1 MKTILS
7 LLLCLGT
14 VLPLSATTISDTIV
28 DASEVHRLIVTQDSI
43 WRVNIEG
50 MADDSSFRQTLTLIP
65 DSYEQIKAS
74 ELLVNSM
81 NFDFP
86 LSIKSI
92 RSKSSRSFCIAL
104 PTIGWNIPINAPDHM
119 GNSVGASV
127 DIDWDLAYFK
137 QRLRNRKH
145 SFDFGLGLNWSNLK
159 LTGKQRFEKTP
170 SGILLSAYPAGS
182 ISDYSRL
189 KTFGPYIPV
198 RYNYEF
204 ATKSSVYLGVNV
216 RFVTRSSIKTR
227 YTDATGN
234 RVKDFHRGI
243 HTNILCPDIKAGI
256 SSHHVGFFVKYSPV
270 SAFQKEWGP
279 QFQTFT
285 VGITIM

>member
-1 MKTILS
+1 MKFYLS
-7 LLLCLGT
+7 FVLCLLT
-14 VLPLSATTISDTIV
+14 ALPLTATTISDTII
-28 DASEVHRLIVTQDSI
+28 DARNVHRLIVTQDSTTSI
-43 WRVNIEG
+43 KILG
-50 MADDSSFRQTLTLIP
+50 MGEDSTYRQDLALFS
-65 DSYEQIKAS
+65 DSTRRFTAS

-81 NFDFP
+81 DFNFP
-86 LSIKSI
+86 LSKKSKH
-92 RSKSSRSFCIAL
+92 SKSRSSFCIGTPSL
-104 PTIGWNIPINAPDHM
+104 GWNLPINAPAHM

-170 SGILLSAYPAGS
+170 DAILLSAYPAGS

-189 KTFGPYIPV
+189 KTFGPYIPM

-204 ATKSSVYLGVNV
+204 AKKSSVYLGVNV

-256 SSHHVGFFVKYSPV
+256 SSHHVGVFVKYSPV

-285 VGITIM
+285 VGITLM

>member
-50 MADDSSFRQTLTLIP
+50 MADDSSYRQTLTLLP
-65 DSYEQIKAS
+65 DSYERIKAS

-81 NFDFP
+81 NFNFP
-86 LSIKSI
+86 LNPKKTSQP
-92 RSKSSRSFCIAL
+92 SSSEFNVAL
-104 PTIGWNIPINAPDHM
+104 PSLGWMIPTNAPDHM
-119 GNSVGASV
+119 GTSVGASI
-127 DIDWDLAYFK
+127 DIDWDLAYFR
-137 QRLRNRKH
+137 QRLKNRKH
-145 SFDFGLGLNWSNLK
+145 SFDFGLGLNWRRLK
-159 LTGKQRFEKTP
+159 LTGKQHCEKTP
-170 SGILLSAYPAGS
+170 DAILLSAYPAGS
-182 ISDYSRL
+182 TPDYSQL
-189 KTFGPYIPV
+189 KTFGPYIPL
-198 RYNYEF
+198 RYNYTF
-204 ATKSSVYLGVNV
+204 AKKSHVLLGVNL
-216 RFVTRSSIKTR
+216 RFVTRSSIKTL
-227 YTDATGN
+227 YTDAAGEP
-234 RVKDFHRGI
+234 VKDFHRGI
-243 HTNILCPDIKAGI
+243 HTTQFCPDIKAGI

>member
-170 SGILLSAYPAGS
+170 DAILLSAYPAGS

-204 ATKSSVYLGVNV
+204 AKKSSVYLASTSALS
-216 RFVTRSSIKTR
+216 RAQASRRATRTLLAI
-227 YTDATGN
+227 A
-234 RVKDFHRGI
+234 
-243 HTNILCPDIKAGI
+243 
-256 SSHHVGFFVKYSPV
+256 
-270 SAFQKEWGP
+270 
-279 QFQTFT
+279 
-285 VGITIM
+285 

>member
-1 MKTILS
+1 MKSYLS
-7 LLLCLGT
+7 FVLCLLT
-14 VLPLSATTISDTIV
+14 ALPLAATTISDTII
-28 DASEVHRLIVTQDSI
+28 DARNVHRLIVTQDSTT
-43 WRVNIEG
+43 NIKIQG
-50 MADDSSFRQTLTLIP
+50 MGEDSTYRQELALFS
-65 DSYEQIKAS
+65 DSTHRITAS

-204 ATKSSVYLGVNV
+204 AKKSSVFLGVNV

-227 YTDATGN
+227 YTDAAGE

-256 SSHHVGFFVKYSPV
+256 SSHHVGVFVKYSPV

-285 VGITIM
+285 VGITIN

>member
-1 MKTILS
+1 MKSYLS
-7 LLLCLGT
+7 FVLCLLT
-14 VLPLSATTISDTIV
+14 ALPLTATTISDTII
-28 DASEVHRLIVTQDSI
+28 DARNVHRLIVTQNSTTNIKIQGMGEDSTY
-43 WRVNIEG
+43 RQDL
-50 MADDSSFRQTLTLIP
+50 ALFSDSTHRIT
-65 DSYEQIKAS
+65 AS

-81 NFDFP
+81 DFGFP
-86 LSIKSI
+86 LSKKSN

-170 SGILLSAYPAGS
+170 YAILLSAYPAGS

-204 ATKSSVYLGVNV
+204 AKKSSVYLGVNV